1 MNGSEAWL
9 PQMVIEENHFLI
21 DPGVMECASDIN
33 RTGCKVR
40 GEDAVP
46 IAAAF

>member
-1 MNGSEAWL
+1 MNGSEALL

-21 DPGVMECASDIN
+21 DPGGAECASDIN

-40 GEDAVP
+40 AEDVVP
-46 IAAAF
+46 VAAAF